1 MGFSVHLNVQL
12 KFYNLPFL
20 NKEED
25 CINRKYNEVKSVYQ
39 SEFEKWTVKKGE
51 ADSKLK
57 EVIKLLPEFHDRNSQ
72 EIGTLY
78 QEVTQQKAR
87 LEPLK
92 SKQDGISKKIQDL
105 RQKRLNL
112 IEDYKSSLDDAVSK
126 IKLEK

>member
-1 MGFSVHLNVQL
+1 MTGTNELSSSHVKTINDKITEFNE
-12 KFYNLPFL
+12 FL

-72 EIGTLY
+72 EIGTLLSRSY
-78 QEVTQQKAR
+78 STKGTIRTV
-87 LEPLK
+87 
-92 SKQDGISKKIQDL
+92 KK
-105 RQKRLNL
+105 
-112 IEDYKSSLDDAVSK
+112 
-126 IKLEK
+126 